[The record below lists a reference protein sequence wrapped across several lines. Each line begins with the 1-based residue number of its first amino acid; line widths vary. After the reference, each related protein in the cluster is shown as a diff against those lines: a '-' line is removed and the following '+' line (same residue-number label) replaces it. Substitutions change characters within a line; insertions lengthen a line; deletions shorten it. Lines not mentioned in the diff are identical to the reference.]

1 MNHPPEATETP
12 IEIQLSTLRKT
23 LGDDLVRD
31 LEDSV
36 APNTWRAYR
45 SDLADFATW
54 VAYTSAEWRAP
65 EVVATYLRT
74 LEDGGAA
81 YATITRR
88 LTSIHKLVA
97 IAAIAAGD
105 LDYEDPTKHPRVGVT
120 LQAIRRRLST
130 DQDQANPLTSQRL
143 LQVLLSIDTA
153 TVAGMRDVALLLV
166 GWYGALR
173 RSELAGLERDHLSLE
188 EDGLVLQL
196 PRSKASPDHSVWV
209 PIANQPDSDWNPT
222 ARLEDWLEAAARLRP
237 TATEAVWLH
246 VTRGDTVTRDTPIT
260 AAAINNMVQRRTR
273 ISRWSRERIGVFGAF
288 AAGRVCHRSQEPRDR
303 RGRHHAPH
311 PAQERPDHAPLRPN
325 LRPVDPQ
332 CHHRRKPLKAAPPAP
347 VPAAQ
352 YVSGQAEPAERS
364 PLPLEAGLRWSQQ
377 RRGGPCSVPGMGC
390 TALRPPGAALPGPVG
405 ARLSERRTRLPAP
418 IASG

>member
-1 MNHPPEATETP
+1 M
-12 IEIQLSTLRKT
+12 
-23 LGDDLVRD
+23 
-31 LEDSV
+31 

-54 VAYTSAEWRAP
+54 VAYTSAEWKAP
-65 EVVATYLRT
+65 EVVAAYLRT

-105 LDYEDPTKHPRVGVT
+105 LDYEDPTKHPRVRVT

-130 DQDQANPLTSQRL
+130 DQDQATPLTSQRL

-153 TVAGMRDVALLLV
+153 TAAGIRDVALLLV

-173 RSELAGLERDHLSLE
+173 RSELAGLGRHHLSLE
-188 EDGLVLQL
+188 RDGLVLQL

-222 ARLEDWLEAAARLRP
+222 TRLEDWLEAAAQLRP

-246 VTRGDTVTRDTPIT
+246 VTRGNTVTRDAPIT
-260 AAAINNMVQRRTR
+260 AAAINNMVQRRV
-273 ISRWSRERIGVFGAF
+273 S
-288 AAGRVCHRSQEPRDR
+288 AAGLENVYLTPLSF
-303 RGRHHAPH
+303 APK
-311 PAQERPDHAPLRPN
+311 D
-325 LRPVDPQ
+325 
-332 CHHRRKPLKAAPPAP
+332 
-347 VPAAQ
+347 
-352 YVSGQAEPAERS
+352 
-364 PLPLEAGLRWSQQ
+364 
-377 RRGGPCSVPGMGC
+377 
-390 TALRPPGAALPGPVG
+390 
-405 ARLSERRTRLPAP
+405 
-418 IASG
+418 

>member
-1 MNHPPEATETP
+1 MLRGVNHPSEVTQSP
-12 IEIQLSTLRKT
+12 IEIQLGALRRT

-88 LTSIHKLVA
+88 LTSIHKLV
-97 IAAIAAGD
+97 AIAAGD

-173 RSELAGLERDHLSLE
+173 RSELAGLERHHLSLE
-188 EDGLVLQL
+188 RDGLVLQL
-196 PRSKASPDHSVWV
+196 PQSKASPDHSVWV
-209 PIANQPDSDWNPT
+209 PIANQPRLGLEPDHPPRGL
-222 ARLEDWLEAAARLRP
+222 ARGWRL
-237 TATEAVWLH
+237 
-246 VTRGDTVTRDTPIT
+246 
-260 AAAINNMVQRRTR
+260 N
-273 ISRWSRERIGVFGAF
+273 S
-288 AAGRVCHRSQEPRDR
+288 DR
-303 RGRHHAPH
+303 R
-311 PAQERPDHAPLRPN
+311 
-325 LRPVDPQ
+325 
-332 CHHRRKPLKAAPPAP
+332 
-347 VPAAQ
+347 
-352 YVSGQAEPAERS
+352 RS
-364 PLPLEAGLRWSQQ
+364 TTW
-377 RRGGPCSVPGMGC
+377 CSVEYQP
-390 TALRPPGAALPGPVG
+390 LV
-405 ARLSERRTRLPAP
+405 SRT
-418 IASG
+418 ST

>member
-1 MNHPPEATETP
+1 M
-12 IEIQLSTLRKT
+12 
-23 LGDDLVRD
+23 
-31 LEDSV
+31 

-54 VAYTSAEWRAP
+54 VAYSGADWKAP

-81 YATITRR
+81 YATISRR

-153 TVAGMRDVALLLV
+153 TVAGIRDVAVLLV

-173 RSELAGLERDHLSLE
+173 RSELAGLERHHLSLE
-188 EDGLVLQL
+188 ADGLVLQL
-196 PRSKASPDHSVWV
+196 PRTKASPDHSVWV

-222 ARLEDWLEAAARLRP
+222 TRLEDWLEAAARLRP
-237 TATEAVWLH
+237 TAAEAVWLH

-273 ISRWSRERIGVFGAF
+273 SAGLENASGIRRIRCGPASSPKPKTAGSTRPTSCATPDTRASRSC
-288 AAGRVCHRSQEPRDR
+288 AATTE
-303 RGRHHAPH
+303 
-311 PAQERPDHAPLRPN
+311 
-325 LRPVDPQ
+325 
-332 CHHRRKPLKAAPPAP
+332 PPACGSATP
-347 VPAAQ
+347 PPA
-352 YVSGQAEPAERS
+352 
-364 PLPLEAGLRWSQQ
+364 
-377 RRGGPCSVPGMGC
+377 
-390 TALRPPGAALPGPVG
+390 
-405 ARLSERRTRLPAP
+405 
-418 IASG
+418 

>member
-1 MNHPPEATETP
+1 MLRGVNHRSEVTKSP
-12 IEIQLSTLRKT
+12 IEIQLRALRTT

-45 SDLADFATW
+45 SDLVDFATW
-54 VAYTSAEWRAP
+54 VAYTSADWRAP

-130 DQDQANPLTSQRL
+130 EPGSGQYPLTSQRL

-153 TVAGMRDVALLLV
+153 TVAGITRRGGMLLV

-173 RSELAGLERDHLSLE
+173 RSELAGL
-188 EDGLVLQL
+188 
-196 PRSKASPDHSVWV
+196 
-209 PIANQPDSDWNPT
+209 
-222 ARLEDWLEAAARLRP
+222 
-237 TATEAVWLH
+237 
-246 VTRGDTVTRDTPIT
+246 
-260 AAAINNMVQRRTR
+260 RTR
-273 ISRWSRERIGVFGAF
+273 PPVTGGRRPR
-288 AAGRVCHRSQEPRDR
+288 AAT
-303 RGRHHAPH
+303 
-311 PAQERPDHAPLRPN
+311 
-325 LRPVDPQ
+325 
-332 CHHRRKPLKAAPPAP
+332 PPI
-347 VPAAQ
+347 
-352 YVSGQAEPAERS
+352 E
-364 PLPLEAGLRWSQQ
+364 
-377 RRGGPCSVPGMGC
+377 SVPGPFG
-390 TALRPPGAALPGPVG
+390 VG
-405 ARLSERRTRLPAP
+405 ADC
-418 IASG
+418 